1 MTGGGGGGVGSGV
14 RQKVMAGG
22 GGGGGVGS
30 GVRQTVMAGGSGG
43 GGGSGVRQTVMTG
56 GGSGVGSGVRQTVMT
71 GSGGGGGV
79 SFTTTRSMSSI
90 ISPPYSVPKG
100 SLGENMSTR
109 LELAAAYR
117 GLDQLGLNEGVCN
130 HLSVMAPRAD
140 GKDGSVML
148 VINFGL
154 HWSEVRASELLG
166 VDRDARLVEGEGEGE
181 PDITASCIHLGIR
194 SIRPDAKVIMHTHQP
209 YATALACL
217 KDPRLLM
224 IHQNS
229 TRFYQRVAY
238 DNCYSGLALAVD
250 EGCRLGQAL
259 GEQDVLFMGN
269 HGILIV
275 APTVALAFDNLY
287 YLERAAQVQILAQS
301 TQKELALIPEKE
313 CQKTSQEIWNN
324 IKFYSDAAFYSMYRR
339 LRKTQPDFEF

>member
-1 MTGGGGGGVGSGV
+1 MAMQTMMKNIAGIN
-14 RQKVMAGG
+14 VMRTMVTVAGG
-22 GGGGGVGS
+22 GRRKQAVVVTTRGGSG

-43 GGGSGVRQTVMTG
+43 SGSGGGGVRQTVMA
-56 GGSGVGSGVRQTVMT
+56 GSVDVT
-71 GSGGGGGV
+71 
-79 SFTTTRSMSSI
+79 FTTRSISSI
-90 ISPPYSVPKG
+90 ISPPYIVPEG
-100 SLGENMSTR
+100 SFGENMSAR

-130 HLSVMAPRAD
+130 HLTVMAPTAHD
-140 GKDGSVML
+140 KQGGNIML
-148 VINFGL
+148 VVNFGL
-154 HWSEVRASELLG
+154 HWSEVKASELLG
-166 VDRDARLVEGEGEGE
+166 VDKDAKLVEGEGE
-181 PDITASCIHLGIR
+181 PDLTASCIHLGIR

-224 IHQNS
+224 VHQNS

-238 DNCYSGLALAVD
+238 DNCYSGLALAMD
-250 EGCRLGQAL
+250 EGCRLGQVL
-259 GEQDVLFMGN
+259 GNKDVLFMGN
-269 HGILIV
+269 HGVIVV

-313 CQKTSQEIWNN
+313 CQQTSQDIWNN
-324 IKFYSDAAFYSMYRR
+324 IKLYSDAAFYAMYRKLKR
-339 LRKTQPDFEF
+339 TQPNFEF